1 MYNNIYTVEEIDTLI
16 RLGVE
21 KIALSFSAIYDS
33 AYITAS
39 IALTAALIELLA
51 SIYLPNEHIH
61 FKGIISDVH
70 EKCEDDL
77 QEKSK

>member
-1 MYNNIYTVEEIDTLI
+1 MIIKILRWALRLHSVFHLI
-16 RLGVE
+16 E
-21 KIALSFSAIYDS
+21 FFSAVYES

>member
-1 MYNNIYTVEEIDTLI
+1 MIIKILRWALRLHSIFHLI
-16 RLGVE
+16 E
-21 KIALSFSAIYDS
+21 FFSAKYES

-39 IALTAALIELLA
+39 IALTASLIEFLA